1 MNPFLKAALLTL
13 VVVALALAMAAQLD
27 AVRASE
33 LRNSIDSALFQ
44 NQERQVALHFGRV
57 MANDTAAQCAYLTRM
72 RAKQLNDTYPLALKI
87 QDYEKNNLFN
97 SEYENIK
104 TTYFL
109 GVADSYISVF
119 EQQQACRSDEV
130 PLLLVYR
137 EKSACPECR
146 AQNQILSGLV
156 AARCPNVRI
165 YALPYDYPLM
175 PLQMLADRYNVS
187 SESRMPVTVIDDKI
201 RLDGLRSEDELV
213 AALVSRGA
221 TCGPKQN

>member
-1 MNPFLKAALLTL
+1 MNPFLKAALLT
-13 VVVALALAMAAQLD
+13 VIVVALALAMAAQLD

-44 NQERQVALHFGRV
+44 NQERQVAMHFGRV
-57 MANDTAAQCAYLTRM
+57 LANDSAAQCAYLTRM

-109 GVADSYISVF
+109 GVSDSYISAF
-119 EQQQACRSDEV
+119 EQQQACGRDEIPV
-130 PLLLVYR
+130 LLIYR
-137 EKSACPECR
+137 EKSGCPECR
-146 AQNQILSGLV
+146 TENQVLSGLV

-175 PLQMLADRYNVS
+175 PLQMLADRYNIS
-187 SESRMPVTVIDDKI
+187 SATRMPVIVIDDKI
-201 RLDGLRSEDELV
+201 RLEGLRSEDELV
-213 AALVSRGA
+213 AAMVSRGA
-221 TCGPKQN
+221 ACGPKKS

>member
-13 VVVALALAMAAQLD
+13 IVVALALAMAAQLD

-33 LRNSIDSALFQ
+33 LRNSIESALFQ

-57 MANDTAAQCAYLTRM
+57 MANDTAAQCAYLTRL
-72 RAKQLNDTYPLALKI
+72 RAKQLSDTYPLALKI

-109 GVADSYISVF
+109 GVSDSYISAF
-119 EQQQACRSDEV
+119 EQQQACGSDEV
-130 PLLLVYR
+130 PVLLLYR
-137 EKSACPECR
+137 EKTDCPECR

-156 AARCPNVRI
+156 AARCANVRI
-165 YALPYDYPLM
+165 YSLPYDYPLM
-175 PLQMLADRYNVS
+175 PLQMLADRYNIS
-187 SESRMPVTVIDDKI
+187 AASRPPLTIIDDNI
-201 RLDGLRSEDELV
+201 RFTGLRSEDELV
-213 AALVSRGA
+213 TALVSRGA
-221 TCGPKQN
+221 VCGPKKN